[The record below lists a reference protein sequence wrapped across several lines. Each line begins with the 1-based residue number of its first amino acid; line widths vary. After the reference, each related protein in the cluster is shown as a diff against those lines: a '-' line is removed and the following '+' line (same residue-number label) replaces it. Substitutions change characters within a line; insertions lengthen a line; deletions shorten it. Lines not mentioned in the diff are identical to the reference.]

1 MGIQVAARSKAW
13 VCGSSIAGVARSN
26 PARSMEVCRECCV
39 LSGGGFC
46 EGLITR
52 PEESFRMWCV
62 YLWLWSLDYEE
73 ALAHWGLS
81 RHEKISVYVQ
91 WHHACSMRREI
102 MSQLHHIII
111 IITFISFSWKS
122 PELTLKLR
130 KKIFWC
136 MYRAFYII
144 VGYNQQIHN

>member
-81 RHEKISVYVQ
+81 RHEKISVYVSGTTRIA
-91 WHHACSMRREI
+91 WEERLCHSYTTLLLLLR
-102 MSQLHHIII
+102 
-111 IITFISFSWKS
+111 SF
-122 PELTLKLR
+122 P
-130 KKIFWC
+130 FP
-136 MYRAFYII
+136 
-144 VGYNQQIHN
+144 GNHQN